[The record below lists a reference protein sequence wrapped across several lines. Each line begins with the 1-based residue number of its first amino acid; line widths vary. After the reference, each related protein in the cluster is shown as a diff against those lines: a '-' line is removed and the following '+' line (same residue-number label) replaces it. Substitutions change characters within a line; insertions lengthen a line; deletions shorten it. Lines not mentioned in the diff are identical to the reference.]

1 LWIASFA
8 KRQDFMDFTSA
19 KKKRGMQAIPCFFVI
34 KTHKGE
40 DIHINT
46 KERGIN
52 MRTSWER
59 RGHDRKPNFIVRGI
73 YAIADWLGDF
83 AYLVNQTKQS
93 MTSFFLLTVNL
104 IMLICIIITSAAHS
118 LQLLRY
124 AGAAGGLEYFLLI
137 VWELLFITSSF
148 LLDRAFKLG
157 KYGEWQL
164 WLPFVMGLAFIEA
177 SNIVGMAGN
186 LAGLLI
192 GGSTFIVLLSL
203 KWMLIWQLK
212 NPSTKPTP
220 TTPTTEM
227 LPQTTMADY
236 NKTAYADIARLLEK
250 ETGEKVGERTGEQA
264 GEKEEDETAVETLKR
279 QRSDNIETDEKHQ
292 GKQEKTPRGTNQPKR
307 EKTSTISPSPKRE
320 ARIIR
325 MAKKWYEENGR
336 FPGRVNLSKIAKCSE
351 YEARKVLEKLKQSK
365 AS

>member
-1 LWIASFA
+1 
-8 KRQDFMDFTSA
+8 
-19 KKKRGMQAIPCFFVI
+19 
-34 KTHKGE
+34 
-40 DIHINT
+40 
-46 KERGIN
+46 

-83 AYLVNQTKQS
+83 GYLVNQTKQS
-93 MTSFFLLTVNL
+93 MTSFILLIVNL

-212 NPSTKPTP
+212 NPTTKPTPTTP

-227 LPQTTMADY
+227 LPQTTMVDY
-236 NKTAYADIARLLEK
+236 NKTAYSDIARLLQREK

-264 GEKEEDETAVETLKR
+264 GEKEEDETAVEPLKR
-279 QRSDNIETDEKHQ
+279 QRSANIETDEKHQ
-292 GKQEKTPRGTNQPKR
+292 ENNQEDSGEETGENVGGSGQEKREEIGDGQPAEQSIEIENIPPKR
-307 EKTSTISPSPKRE
+307 A
-320 ARIIR
+320 ARIIQT
-325 MAKKWYEENGR
+325 AKKWKLEKGR
-336 FPGRVNLSKIAKCSE
+336 LPGRVNLSKYAKCSE
-351 YEARKVLEKLKQSK
+351 HEARKILKWLKQTG
-365 AS
+365 